1 MSQDAIFTDCFRVNP
16 RLPSRLHH
24 HLALNRPGRGDGEGG
39 RENPPVGPEPSPF
52 ADLVPTDSAEDPK
65 NLAEHVQ
72 TQAEFLDTKLK
83 PLLDDAQAGR
93 GHVFFVD
100 AAHFVFGTFLCCLWS
115 FARIFVRAAS
125 GRQRFN
131 VLGAWN
137 AVTRQL
143 IAVTNTTVVNTE
155 TMSELLRKIAALG
168 LTGPINLVL
177 DNARYQHN
185 AAVKALAEQ
194 LGITLLFLP
203 SYSPNLNLI
212 ERLWKFIK
220 RRASTAVTIRPSPT
234 FEAP

>member
-1 MSQDAIFTDCFRVNP
+1 
-16 RLPSRLHH
+16 
-24 HLALNRPGRGDGEGG
+24 
-39 RENPPVGPEPSPF
+39 
-52 ADLVPTDSAEDPK
+52 
-65 NLAEHVQ
+65 LAEHVQ

-83 PLLDDAQAGR
+83 PLLDDARAGR

-168 LTGPINLVL
+168 LTGPITLVL

-220 RRASTAVTIRPSPT
+220 RRALYGRYHPT
-234 FEAP
+234 FADFRGAIDETLDGLATTHAEQLKTLMTLNFQQFEDVSLMAA

>member
-1 MSQDAIFTDCFRVNP
+1 M
-16 RLPSRLHH
+16 
-24 HLALNRPGRGDGEGG
+24 
-39 RENPPVGPEPSPF
+39 
-52 ADLVPTDSAEDPK
+52 
-65 NLAEHVQ
+65 AEHVQ
-72 TQAEFLDTKLK
+72 TQADFLDTKLK
-83 PLLDDAQAGR
+83 PLLDDALAGR

-155 TMSELLRKIAALG
+155 TMSELLLKIAALG

-185 AAVKALAEQ
+185 AAVKALAAQ

-220 RRASTAVTIRPSPT
+220 RRALYGRYHPT
-234 FEAP
+234 FADFRGAIEETLDGLSTIHAERLKTLMTLNFQQFEDVSLMAA

>member
-1 MSQDAIFTDCFRVNP
+1 
-16 RLPSRLHH
+16 
-24 HLALNRPGRGDGEGG
+24 
-39 RENPPVGPEPSPF
+39 
-52 ADLVPTDSAEDPK
+52 
-65 NLAEHVQ
+65 LAEHVQ
-72 TQAEFLDTKLK
+72 TQAKFLETRLK
-83 PLLDDAQAGR
+83 PCLDAAVAGN

-115 FARIFVRAAS
+115 FARVFVRAAS

-143 IAVTNTTVVNTE
+143 VAVTNTTVVNTE
-155 TMSELLRKIAALG
+155 TMCELLRKIAALG
-168 LTGPINLVL
+168 LAGPITLVL

-220 RRASTAVTIRPSPT
+220 RRALYGRYHPT
-234 FEAP
+234 FADFQDAVQETLDGLSTTHAGSLKTLMTLNFQRFENASLMAV

>member
-1 MSQDAIFTDCFRVNP
+1 M
-16 RLPSRLHH
+16 
-24 HLALNRPGRGDGEGG
+24 
-39 RENPPVGPEPSPF
+39 
-52 ADLVPTDSAEDPK
+52 
-65 NLAEHVQ
+65 AEHVEI
-72 TQAEFLDTKLK
+72 QAKFLETVLK
-83 PLLDDAQAGR
+83 PHLDAALTGQ

-115 FARIFVRAAS
+115 FTRIFVRAAS

-137 AVTRQL
+137 AVTHEL

-155 TMSELLRKIAALG
+155 TMCELLRNIAAAT
-168 LTGPINLVL
+168 LTGPITLVL

-185 AAVKALAEQ
+185 AAVQALAEQ

-220 RRASTAVTIRPSPT
+220 RRALYGRYHPT
-234 FEAP
+234 FADFQAAIEGTIASLPTSHAAQLKTLMTLNFQQFKDVSLMAA

>member
-1 MSQDAIFTDCFRVNP
+1 
-16 RLPSRLHH
+16 
-24 HLALNRPGRGDGEGG
+24 
-39 RENPPVGPEPSPF
+39 
-52 ADLVPTDSAEDPK
+52 
-65 NLAEHVQ
+65 LAEHVQ

-83 PLLDDAQAGR
+83 PLLDDARAGR

-168 LTGPINLVL
+168 LTGPITLVL

-185 AAVKALAEQ
+185 AAVKALATQ

-212 ERLWKFIK
+212 ERLWKFTK
-220 RRASTAVTIRPSPT
+220 RRALYGRYHPT
-234 FEAP
+234 FADFRRAIEETLDKLSTTHAERLKTLMTLNFQQFEDVSLMAA